1 MVHALKAAKL
11 SLSLAALIGI
21 VWAAAACGGET
32 PAAAFPTP
40 TPVPDPAALLAET
53 AANLR
58 TVQSANF
65 HLDHEVG
72 SVYVPAYGVKI
83 TEISGTWDADAGAEL
98 SIDAYLVSGPDADY
112 ETGSYVQVRAI
123 VTPEGYFSTEPIS
136 GLWFKQPTQS
146 APVSVDRLQHIIA
159 DLVEAMDN
167 PVLVGEETMDGA
179 AMYRIGGD
187 APASAVGWLLATAAG
202 DESLRIEIW
211 TDTGQ
216 KLLRRLTA
224 AGAAGEF
231 DSPDTRRTILLTGIG
246 EPVSIVP
253 PEQFVNLAG
262 G

>member
-21 VWAAAACGGET
+21 VWAAAACGGEA
-32 PAAAFPTP
+32 PVAAFPTP

-187 APASAVGWLLATAAG
+187 APASAVGWLLATAAE
-202 DESLRIEIW
+202 DQSLRIEIW